1 MRQLDL
7 ASRDWF
13 NVGGDT
19 ASSPRGPAWALEEKT
34 EFPVKKYRL
43 GILRVLF
50 HSEAAVDNHTLMYM
64 DGITEFYNSFE
75 YLILLFLK
83 YIFGNVIFVLCFQ
96 LRLLL
101 VFCFVFILYEASTF
115 RVDMAIKVK
124 WDQSQNTT

>member
-75 YLILLFLK
+75 YFFLNISLEMLFLC
-83 YIFGNVIFVLCFQ
+83 YVSNYGCCLFFVLF
-96 LRLLL
+96 L
-101 VFCFVFILYEASTF
+101 FCMKLQHSVLI
-115 RVDMAIKVK
+115 
-124 WDQSQNTT
+124 WQSK